1 MPVALVDMQILCLG
15 KGGTGTDD
23 TWAQQIIQTTR
34 ATEEI
39 SVTTRKGL
47 GNCVT
52 DVYRK
57 NQACQR

>member
-1 MPVALVDMQILCLG
+1 MTVALGDMQIWG
-15 KGGTGTDD
+15 RGGTGTDD
-23 TWAQQIIQTTR
+23 AWVQQIIQTTS

-39 SVTTRKGL
+39 SVTMRKGL